1 MDQDKDM
8 WNNIIK
14 TCSDFLQNIVTDIN
28 NLRTDINIE
37 SDLLQIEPNLTI
49 KNNNNNHIHQ
59 DIKFIN
65 SKCLISY
72 KNKQNLQIIISIQ
85 KILFK
90 LSNDSLSK
98 YDRLLFIKKTLFLI
112 DKLVENDKN
121 IFTYNHFN
129 IHSDLNFNLDSNA
142 IDAIRLL
149 QIFDDLIDYI
159 IKSDA
164 NIEQPNT

>member
-28 NLRTDINIE
+28 NLRTDINID
-37 SDLLQIEPNLTI
+37 SDLLQIEPTFTLE
-49 KNNNNNHIHQ
+49 NNNNNQIHQ
-59 DIKFIN
+59 SIKFIN
-65 SKCLISY
+65 SKSIISY

-98 YDRLLFIKKTLFLI
+98 YDRLFFIKKTLFFI
-112 DKLVENDKN
+112 NKLVENDNN
-121 IFTYNHFN
+121 IFKDNQLN

-142 IDAIRLL
+142 TDAIRLL

-159 IKSDA
+159 IKIDT
-164 NIEQPNT
+164 NIEQPNI

>member
-37 SDLLQIEPNLTI
+37 SDLLQIEPNFTI
-49 KNNNNNHIHQ
+49 KNNNNNQIHQ
-59 DIKFIN
+59 NIKFIN

-112 DKLVENDKN
+112 NKLVENDKN

-159 IKSDA
+159 IKIDS

>member
-28 NLRTDINIE
+28 NLRTDINID
-37 SDLLQIEPNLTI
+37 SDLLQIEPNFTI
-49 KNNNNNHIHQ
+49 ENNNNNQIHQ
-59 DIKFIN
+59 NIKFIN
-65 SKCLISY
+65 SECLISY
-72 KNKQNLQIIISIQ
+72 KNKLNLQIIISIQ

-98 YDRLLFIKKTLFLI
+98 YDRLFFIKKTLFFI
-112 DKLVENDKN
+112 NKLVENDKN
-121 IFTYNHFN
+121 IFTDNHLN

-159 IKSDA
+159 IKVDT
-164 NIEQPNT
+164 NI

>member
-37 SDLLQIEPNLTI
+37 SDLLQIEPNFTI
-49 KNNNNNHIHQ
+49 KNNNNNQIHQ
-59 DIKFIN
+59 NIKFIN

-98 YDRLLFIKKTLFLI
+98 YDRLLFIKKKLFLI
-112 DKLVENDKN
+112 NKLVENDKN

-159 IKSDA
+159 IKIDS